1 LSLILA
7 IDQGTSSTKACVYE
21 SPGQLLGQAAVPV
34 GRRSFPG
41 GGVEQD
47 PVELVVSCTVAARL
61 ALADAGLA
69 ASDLDGAALA
79 NQGESFL
86 LFSPSGV
93 PYSRVIGWQDTRCGT
108 VLQELEAEGSG
119 AFVSD
124 LTGLPLHAMF
134 SAPKLAFRLRSG
146 DVPGDALFG
155 TLDTWLLHQL
165 DPGRPH
171 ITDRATAS
179 RTMLA
184 ALGETD
190 WSEGLLEL
198 FGVAREMLPQIVE
211 CDAPVAAFELD
222 GHEVPLLASGYDM
235 GLAVLGHG
243 CFAAGETKATFGT
256 CLGVMAAT
264 GATPSRAPGLLTTVA
279 YSLDGSCTFAFDG
292 EIADAGSLI
301 AWAIGLG
308 IATSLEDLDELARSV
323 PDSGGAVLVPAIS
336 GLGAP
341 HWREGVHARLLGM
354 TNTFGRAEFARA
366 VFDAIA
372 WSLVDV
378 IDALEAAGLSV
389 RELRVDGG
397 LTASATLLQ
406 RCADCL
412 GLPLLRSAHVQA
424 TAFGAAALA
433 MLATGAA
440 QPEEIRAAARGA
452 EVIEPAGSR
461 PVEEWERWRRAL
473 AGALEY
479 EEAAV

>member
-1 LSLILA
+1 M
-7 IDQGTSSTKACVYE
+7 YE
-21 SPGQLLGQAAVPV
+21 SPGRLLGQAAVAV
-34 GRRSFPG
+34 ARRSLPG

-47 PVELVVSCTVAARL
+47 PVELVESCTVAARL

-69 ASDLDGAALA
+69 ASEIDGAALA

-93 PYSRVIGWQDTRCGT
+93 PYSGVVGWQDSRCGT

-119 AFVSD
+119 SFVAD
-124 LTGLPLHAMF
+124 LTGLPLHALF

-146 DVPGDALFG
+146 DVPADALFG
-155 TLDTWLLHQL
+155 TLDTWLVHQL

-190 WSEGLLEL
+190 WSDELLEL
-198 FGVAREMLPQIVE
+198 FGVPREMLPQIVE
-211 CDAPVAAFELD
+211 CDAPAAALELD

-256 CLGVMAAT
+256 CLGVMAAS
-264 GATPSRAPGLLTTVA
+264 GGTPSRAPGLLTTVA
-279 YSLDGSCTFAFDG
+279 YSL
-292 EIADAGSLI
+292 I

-308 IATSLEDLDELARSV
+308 IAASLDGLDELARSV
-323 PDSGGAVLVPAIS
+323 PDSGGAVLVPALS

-341 HWREGVHARLLGM
+341 HWCGGVRARLLGM
-354 TNTFGRAEFARA
+354 TNSFGRGEFARA

-378 IDALEAAGLSV
+378 VDALQAAGLSV
-389 RELRVDGG
+389 REVRVDGG

-412 GLPLLRSAHVQA
+412 GLPLVRSAHVQS

-433 MLATGAA
+433 MLATGAV

-452 EVIEPAGSR
+452 EVVEPAGSR

-473 AGALEY
+473 AGALEFDR
-479 EEAAV
+479 AVV